1 MVNGNEIDV
10 IRKDISFSI
19 LSFNLP
25 NIMKTIQN
33 YPDIILDTCISIQY
47 ALFFFFLTPVN

>member
-47 ALFFFFLTPVN
+47 ALFFFLTPVN